1 MMTDRGAAGAT
12 EISQAARR
20 HMLLSVAE
28 MYAMD
33 EASIAAGV
41 IGHELMEAAGTA
53 VAREVMRRW
62 PPCRVVVLCGP
73 GNNGGDGFVAAR
85 HLAEAGW
92 PVRVGLLGRRNAL
105 KGDAS
110 RMAKRWKKP
119 ASPLSAKLV
128 AEADLIIDAIFGA
141 GLTREVSDA
150 ARETLEAVIASGLP
164 CVAVDVPS
172 GVHGDSGAV
181 LGIAV
186 VADLSV
192 TFLPRKIGHTLLPGR
207 SYCGEI
213 VVADIGIPPAVLSR
227 LATNT
232 WHNDPDLWLTGYPW
246 PQLDGHKYDRGYAVV
261 VSGGAE
267 TTGAA
272 RLAARAALRV
282 GAGLVGV
289 VGPAEALPIT
299 ASSVTAVMTASFEG
313 AEGLKDFISDPR
325 RNVVLLG
332 PGNGVSEETRDNVLA
347 ALSLDK
353 MCVLDADALM
363 VFADE
368 PGLLFGAIGSPC
380 ILTPHEGEFSRL
392 FGNKISDTQNKLDR
406 ARRAASVSGATVVLK
421 GADTVIAAPDGRAA
435 INTNAPPDL
444 ATAGAGDVLAG
455 FVLGLLAQ
463 GMETFAAGCAAA
475 WLHGAT
481 GLAFG
486 PGLIAEDLNEM
497 LPGVLR
503 DLKSRTEKRR
513 QDSMGPS
520 SS

>member
-1 MMTDRGAAGAT
+1 MTIRGEPVAAKVAP
-12 EISQAARR
+12 AARQ
-20 HMLLSVAE
+20 HMLISVAE
-28 MYAMD
+28 MYATD
-33 EASIAAGV
+33 EASIAVGV
-41 IGHELMEAAGTA
+41 SGSELMEAAGAA

-62 PPCRVVVLCGP
+62 QPRRVVVLCGP

-85 HLAEAGW
+85 HLSEAGW
-92 PVRVGLLGRRNAL
+92 PVRVGLLGKRRAL
-105 KGDAS
+105 KGDAAA
-110 RMAKRWKKP
+110 MAKRWQEP
-119 ASPLSAKLV
+119 VAPLSAQLID
-128 AEADLIIDAIFGA
+128 AADLIVDAIFGA
-141 GLTREVSDA
+141 GLTRDVSGA

-172 GVHGDSGAV
+172 GVHGDTGAV

-186 VADLSV
+186 VAEVSV
-192 TFLPRKIGHTLLPGR
+192 TFLPRKIGHALLPGR

-213 VVADIGIPPAVLSR
+213 VVADIGTPPAVLER

-232 WHNDPDLWLTGYPW
+232 WHNDPDLWLMDYPW

-272 RLAARAALRV
+272 RLAARAALRA
-282 GAGLVGV
+282 GTGLVGV
-289 VGPAEALPIT
+289 VGPAEALPIN
-299 ASSVTAVMTASFEG
+299 ASSVTAVMTASFDG
-313 AEGLKDFISDPR
+313 PEGLREFISDSR
-325 RNVVLLG
+325 RNAVLLG
-332 PGNGVSEETRDNVLA
+332 PANGVTDATRDNVLA

-353 MCVLDADALM
+353 LCVLDADALT
-363 VFADE
+363 VFADD
-368 PGLLFGAIGSPC
+368 PALLFDAIRSPC

-392 FGNKISDTQNKLDR
+392 FGPEAGETRNKLER
-406 ARRAASVSGATVVLK
+406 ARKAASVSGAIVILK

-435 INTNAPPDL
+435 INTNAPPEL
-444 ATAGAGDVLAG
+444 ATAGSGDVLAG

-463 GMETFAAGCAAA
+463 GMEPFAAGCAAA
-475 WLHGAT
+475 WLHGAAA
-481 GLAFG
+481 LAFG

-503 DLKSRTEKRR
+503 ELKTRSEKPR
-513 QDSMGPS
+513 QDSTGPS